1 LGVGADPVKS
11 HEELYRKVWGL
22 GAAGI
27 DVPLKILKGVDVREL
42 KLRSIDRF
50 QYFREKPTY

>member
-1 LGVGADPVKS
+1 
-11 HEELYRKVWGL
+11 VWAL

-27 DVPLKILKGVDVREL
+27 DVPLRVLKGADVREFS
-42 KLRSIDRF
+42 LRSIDRF

>member
-1 LGVGADPVKS
+1 VGVGADPVKN
-11 HEELYRKVWGL
+11 HEELYRKVWGR
-22 GAAGI
+22 GAAGV
-27 DVPLKILKGVDVREL
+27 DVPLRILQGADLREL